1 MDSLQVKCQSCDQQL
16 SSFFCHTCRI
26 AVPVPRGVDYFRY
39 LGLPQRPLVDTEQL
53 EATYLRLS
61 QEYHPDR
68 HPDLS
73 AKEKEAIL
81 YRSALLNQAYSCLR
95 DPKQRVQ
102 YLVELLT
109 GGERS
114 RSKAIPPQIAKLFRQ
129 VQTTLMAAD
138 AYLKE
143 AERPKSSIEAVAFS
157 LKSSGVM
164 AQREDLTTC
173 RRSIEAEQK
182 AVLNE
187 LQDIDAQWDQ
197 AGEASEQAFHR
208 LANVADAL
216 SYLDRLGQQVHE
228 RLVALQMLTPAIVP
242 SNSKP
247 PIAISTGMNRQ

>member
-16 SSFFCHTCRI
+16 SSFFCHDCRI

-39 LGLPQRPLVDTEQL
+39 LGLPQRPLVDAQRL

-73 AKEKEAIL
+73 AEEKEAIL
-81 YRSALLNQAYSCLR
+81 YRSALLNQAYACLR

-109 GGERS
+109 GGERT
-114 RSKAIPPQIAKLFRQ
+114 RSKAIPPQIADLFRR

-138 AYLKE
+138 AYIKE
-143 AERPKSSIEAVAFS
+143 ADRPKSSIEAVAFV
-157 LKSSGVM
+157 LKSSGAI
-164 AQREDLTTC
+164 AQRESLMAC
-173 RRSIEAEQK
+173 RKSIEAEQTV
-182 AVLNE
+182 VLSE
-187 LQDIDAQWDQ
+187 LQAIDSQWDQ
-197 AGEASEQAFHR
+197 AGEASERAFHR

-228 RLVALQMLTPAIVP
+228 RLVALHMLGPTIAPPTSKTQVTPSIGTD
-242 SNSKP
+242 S
-247 PIAISTGMNRQ
+247 